1 MKVSSLAS
9 GSSGNC
15 FYVENGNDALLVDA
29 GISCKQ
35 IWERISE
42 VGGDV
47 NKVRGVFVTHEHSDH
62 VRGVDVFARH
72 FNVPVFAPK
81 KVAENCFLCSN
92 QDLIQPF
99 MKDENFKIG
108 SLNIQSFPK
117 SHDALD
123 PVSYNIENGAKL
135 SIITDIGFISDNVK
149 DFITDSDF
157 LIIESNHDKNMLMEG
172 PYPWFLKNRINSDR
186 GHLSNLDSAVGVL
199 QYAQPHLKNLML
211 AHLSQTNNTPNLAY
225 NFFKNVLKDNKTL
238 KPNLIVADRFS
249 TSDLLKV

>member
-15 FYVENGNDALLVDA
+15 YYVENGNDALLVDA

-35 IWERISE
+35 IWEKIGE

-47 NKVRGVFVTHEHSDH
+47 NKVKGIFITHEHGDH
-62 VRGVDVFARH
+62 IKGVDVFARK
-72 FNVPVFAPK
+72 FNVPIFTPRK
-81 KVAENCFLCSN
+81 IAENFFLCSN
-92 QDLIQPF
+92 PDLINPIK
-99 MKDENFKIG
+99 KDEHLKLG
-108 SLNIQSFPK
+108 SLNIQAFPK
-117 SHDALD
+117 SHDAVD
-123 PVSYNIENGAKL
+123 PVSYTIENGKKL

-149 DFITDSDF
+149 DFISDSDF
-157 LIIESNHDKNMLMEG
+157 LIIESNHDKNMLLEG

-186 GHLSNLDSAVGVL
+186 GHLSNVDSAVGVL

-225 NFFKNVLKDNKTL
+225 NFFKNVLKDSRALT
-238 KPNLIVADRFS
+238 PNLMVADRFS
-249 TSDLLKV
+249 ASSLMKV